1 MSERRKAVIFALA
14 PIDGLARDFKLTGLN
29 MSESIVVPL
38 EAGLDA
44 LHHIS
49 EVHLFNASIDITRNR
64 FDDIANQVDR
74 DWQRWLGNRA
84 DDKMR
89 GYFSYIFYT
98 TRTPIVHWRMSIALA
113 LELFNPTEV
122 YLYGDGG
129 AKTDEISS
137 RDEFL
142 RWARQAIVHEAAPHV
157 VRVSASCP
165 RKVGLLS
172 RVERIRPDR
181 SLDFLWALNTKVRK
195 VIRGLG
201 ARYLRRFTSGK
212 SASFTEPPRVV
223 VLGQE
228 RKITVLLAYLN
239 SRNIPFST
247 VSVAGLVK
255 STTNGRKK
263 PVSVIT
269 DCSPKEVVDE
279 VFYRL
284 MDSSV
289 GELKADRAAL
299 IEFASRPW
307 QILMTD
313 HEFDPH
319 ARFLADEAVARGKT
333 VVLTPEGMQTLANP
347 SVRPYFYNWFF
358 DAPGLTRFA
367 VNEQEAD
374 YYTRTFS
381 ADRIIVSGYLAATEL
396 PRHATFPVLSLL
408 VEKLLRS
415 HRGPRKMA
423 LVNVDHAGPLGLGR
437 AGQQDM
443 HSEILSIERLIFTL
457 TQLGWAICVTS
468 KATDSFEYLR
478 SRFAGLPVWCFS
490 RVNWQ
495 VLAQA
500 CDIVVQRDSSLGP
513 EALKLGIPVLVWNE
527 CRLPLASAGSI
538 ELIRGTMTKVE
549 AAEDLEDAL
558 DRALLHKQVA
568 KEPKCCTE
576 DPSFHVLDRW
586 FDALPEWRS

>member
-1 MSERRKAVIFALA
+1 MGEPRKAVIFALA
-14 PIDGLARDFKLTGLN
+14 PVDGLARDFEWTGLN
-29 MSESIVVPL
+29 MSESIVVPIG
-38 EAGLDA
+38 AGVDA
-44 LHHIS
+44 PPHMS
-49 EVHLFNASIDITRNR
+49 KVHLFNASIDITRNR
-64 FDDIANQVDR
+64 FGDIANQVDR
-74 DWQRWLGNRA
+74 EWQRWLGNGA
-84 DDKMR
+84 DDQMR
-89 GYFSYIFYT
+89 GYFSYIFHT
-98 TRTPIVHWRMSIALA
+98 TRTPIVHWRMSVALA
-113 LELFNPTEV
+113 LELFKPTEV
-122 YLYGDGG
+122 YLYGDCG

-142 RWARQAIVHEAAPHV
+142 RWARQAIVYEAAPHV

-172 RVERIRPDR
+172 RVEGIRPDR

-195 VIRGLG
+195 VIRGLA
-201 ARYLRRFTSGK
+201 ARHLHRFTSGK
-212 SASFTEPPRVV
+212 SASFTGRPRVV

-228 RKITVLLAYLN
+228 RKITVLLAFLN
-239 SRNIPFST
+239 SRSIPFRT
-247 VSVAGLVK
+247 VSVAELVK
-255 STTNGRKK
+255 STANGQKR

-269 DCSPKEVVDE
+269 DCSPSDAVDE
-279 VFYRL
+279 VFYGL
-284 MDSSV
+284 LDAFV
-289 GELKADRAAL
+289 GELQADRAAL
-299 IEFASRPW
+299 LEFACQPW

-313 HEFDPH
+313 HEYDPH
-319 ARFLADEAVARGKT
+319 ARFLADEAMARGKT
-333 VVLTPEGMQTLANP
+333 VVLIPEGMQTLANP

-381 ADRIIVSGYLAATEL
+381 ADQIIISGYLGVTEL
-396 PRHATFPVLSLL
+396 HRSEAFPVLSPL
-408 VEKLLRS
+408 VERLLRN

-423 LVNVDHAGPLGLGR
+423 LVNVDHVGPLGLGR

-443 HSEILSIERLIFTL
+443 HSEILSIERLIFRL
-457 TQLGWAICVTS
+457 TELGWAICVTS
-468 KATDSFEYLR
+468 KAADSFEYLR
-478 SRFAGLPVWCFS
+478 SRFTGLPVWCFS

-513 EALKLGIPVLVWNE
+513 EALKLNIPVLVWNE
-527 CRLPLASAGSI
+527 CLLPLASAENI
-538 ELIRGTMTKVE
+538 ELSRGMMTKVE

-558 DRALLHKQVA
+558 DRALLHKQDA
-568 KEPKCCTE
+568 KGPKYCTE
-576 DPSFHVLDRW
+576 NPSFHTLDRW

>member
-1 MSERRKAVIFALA
+1 MGEPRKAVIFALA
-14 PIDGLARDFKLTGLN
+14 PVDRLARDFEFTGLN
-29 MSESIVVPL
+29 MSESVVVPL
-38 EAGLDA
+38 DAGLDA
-44 LHHIS
+44 PHLMS

-64 FDDIANQVDR
+64 FADITNQVNR
-74 DWQRWLGNRA
+74 DWQRWLGNGA
-84 DDKMR
+84 NDQMR
-89 GYFSYIFYT
+89 RYFSYIFYT
-98 TRTPIVHWRMSIALA
+98 TRTPIVHWRMSVALA

-122 YLYGDGG
+122 YLYGDCG
-129 AKTDEISS
+129 TNIHEVSS

-142 RWARQAIVHEAAPHV
+142 RWARQAIVREAAPHV
-157 VRVSASCP
+157 MRISASCP
-165 RKVGLLS
+165 QKVGLLS
-172 RVERIRPDR
+172 HIGGIRPDS
-181 SLDFLWALNTKVRK
+181 SLDFLWALGFKVRK
-195 VIRGLG
+195 VMRSLG
-201 ARYLRRFTSGK
+201 GSVFRRFTSGK
-212 SASFTEPPRVV
+212 STSFAGPPRVI

-228 RKITVLLAYLN
+228 SKITVLLAYLK
-239 SRNIPFST
+239 SRNIPFRT
-247 VSVAGLVK
+247 VSAAELVK
-255 STTNGRKK
+255 STANSHKK

-269 DCSPKEVVDE
+269 DCSPSEVVDK
-279 VFYRL
+279 VFYGIL
-284 MDSSV
+284 DSSV
-289 GELKADRAAL
+289 TELQADRAVL

-319 ARFLADEAVARGKT
+319 ARFLADEAIARGKT

-367 VNEQEAD
+367 VDEQEAD

-381 ADRIIVSGYLAATEL
+381 ANHVIISGYLGVTEL
-396 PRHATFPVLSLL
+396 SRRETFPVLSSL
-408 VEKLLRS
+408 VERFLCN

-443 HSEILSIERLIFTL
+443 SSEILSIERLIFTL

-468 KATDSFEYLR
+468 KAADSFEYLR
-478 SRFAGLPVWCFS
+478 SRFTGLPVWCFS

-513 EALKLGIPVLVWNE
+513 EALKLDIPVLVWNE
-527 CRLPLASAGSI
+527 CRLPLASAGDI
-538 ELIRGTMTKVE
+538 ESSMGMMTKAE
-549 AAEDLEDAL
+549 AAEDLEAAL
-558 DRALLHKQVA
+558 YRALLHKQDA
-568 KEPKCCTE
+568 KEPKYCTE
-576 DPSFHVLDRW
+576 DPSFHILDRW